1 MRIYNVFPRLTRTR
15 QMSLWH
21 KALKQQW
28 SATDLDWKAPG
39 APRGDGFKDHLGRVL
54 TPVITGEQSA
64 LYSVATLIP
73 ILGGN
78 SEVEG
83 QFYLGTWVVD
93 EARHTELFVR
103 YYERLGR
110 EPMSIRKFPY
120 GYLFQSQIGS
130 TEPAVW
136 LAGTLVSE
144 VLAKLVME
152 EFRRLDLDPV
162 LNQIAEG
169 ILADEARHLAF
180 NHIYLEERFGG
191 LFREGERAGRDLA
204 ERLEAR
210 LEAVMAHVAPIF
222 DHLDADLRAVGLDRD
237 LLYEEMRREA
247 RERLR
252 TSIER
257 GERAAA
263 GVPAAGM
270 ATEGVPLGGAS
281 TASGS
286 SASQD

>member
-28 SATDLDWKAPG
+28 SAADLDWQAPG
-39 APRGDGFKDHLGRVL
+39 TPRSGAFKDHLARVL

-64 LYSVATLIP
+64 LYSVSTLIP
-73 ILGGN
+73 ILG
-78 SEVEG
+78 SRAEVEG

-110 EPMSIRKFPY
+110 EPMSIRRFPY

-130 TEPAVW
+130 TEPAEW

-162 LNQIAEG
+162 LNEIADG

-180 NHIYLEERFGG
+180 NHIYLEERFGN
-191 LFREGERAGRDLA
+191 LFREGEAAGRDLA
-204 ERLEAR
+204 ALLERRLET
-210 LEAVMAHVAPIF
+210 VMSHVAPIF
-222 DHLDADLRAVGLDRD
+222 DHLDADLRAVGLDRE
-237 LLYEEMRREA
+237 LLYEGLRREA

-252 TSIER
+252 SSIER
-257 GERAAA
+257 GEHAATGA
-263 GVPAAGM
+263 MTTANLAPATPGR
-270 ATEGVPLGGAS
+270 TTYP
-281 TASGS
+281 
-286 SASQD
+286 QD